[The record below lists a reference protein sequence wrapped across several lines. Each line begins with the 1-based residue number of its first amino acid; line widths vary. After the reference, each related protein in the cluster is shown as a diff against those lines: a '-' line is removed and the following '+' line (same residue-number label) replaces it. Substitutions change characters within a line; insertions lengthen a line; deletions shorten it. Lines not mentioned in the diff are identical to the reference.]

1 MSLPAIT
8 GAIASGAS
16 GGGGGGI
23 TQEANLTHWWKM
35 PSPAEASPPTAIL
48 DVATNGA
55 TRLNLSNSNI
65 TVTSSGRTLGSN
77 TFDVYEFNGSTAKS
91 YQTNQT
97 TFFGDKISF
106 CGWVKYDSR
115 TTYES
120 IFTSGVTGGGWN
132 NGLFLYAQTAL
143 NKLMFTSGG
152 YVASAGG
159 SEATVTL
166 PSTGSWFHF
175 AAVLD
180 VAGGVQELYL
190 NGSAGTSPATPV
202 SPGTFSSSYRFSIGN
217 LAWGASENNYY
228 LDGQMSDFR
237 IYHDFA
243 LSASD
248 VAAIYAGDWSP

>member
-1 MSLPAIT
+1 MPAIT

-23 TQEANLTHWWKM
+23 TQEASLTHWWKM

-55 TRLNLSNSNI
+55 TRRNISVANI
-65 TVTSSGRTLGSN
+65 TVASSGRTLGAN
-77 TFDVYEFNGSTAKS
+77 TFDVYEFNGSSAKS
-91 YQTNQT
+91 YNTNQT
-97 TFFGDKISF
+97 TFFGDKLSI
-106 CGWVKYDSR
+106 CGWVKLASR
-115 TTYES
+115 STYES
-120 IFTSGVTGGGWN
+120 IFTAGVTNGGWN
-132 NGLFLYAQTAL
+132 DGLFLYQQIAL
-143 NKLMFTSGG
+143 DKLMFTSGG
-152 YVASAGG
+152 YSAAAGG
-159 SEATVTL
+159 SEATHPL
-166 PSTGSWFHF
+166 PATGSWFHF

-202 SPGTFSSSYRFSIGN
+202 SPGTFNSSYKFSIGN
-217 LAWGASENNYY
+217 LAWGTSSNNYY

-237 IYHDFA
+237 IYHNFA

-248 VAAIYAGDWSP
+248 VAAIYAGDWAP